1 MKAILIIFFCSVYF
15 SSSAQLS
22 ILFVDDSNDN
32 FDNSVVFRNA
42 VTASGFE
49 SILYNVPDSSSGPSV
64 QYMFNFDLVI
74 WHTSSIGN
82 GLELWDGTG
91 QDNENI
97 KGYLDGGGM
106 LWLVGLD
113 FLFDRYGVAPATFQ
127 EGDFVNDYLGV
138 SSYDVQSNG
147 DDGGLG
153 VPLVYPDENTS
164 ISGLNTLTWTFETS
178 WWVDGVTQNE
188 NAEVV
193 YRMGDESY
201 IFAEQPCGIYYEAE
215 DFKTLTYF
223 FDLAQVANEDML
235 GETVL
240 AVLNH
245 FNELVLDVTAPET
258 YLKELS
264 VYPNPARSGVTLTF
278 TLNESLEVTVEMVD
292 IQGKPIA
299 SLMERASLPPGINKI
314 QLSLPEYLP
323 PGMYVL
329 KVNAGNKMVYQK
341 LVIGNS

>member
-1 MKAILIIFFCSVYF
+1 MKAILTIFLCSIYF
-15 SSSAQLS
+15 LSSAQLS

-32 FDNSVVFRNA
+32 FDNSVVFREA

-49 SILYNVPDSSSGPSV
+49 SVLYNVPDSSSGPSV

-113 FLFDRYGVAPATFQ
+113 FLFDRYGAPPASFQ

-138 SSYDVQSNG
+138 SSYDVQSYG
-147 DDGGLG
+147 DDDGLG
-153 VPLVYPDENTS
+153 VPVIFPDENTS
-164 ISGLNTLTWTFETS
+164 ISALNTLTWTFATS
-178 WWVDGVTQNE
+178 WWVDGVTPNE

-201 IFAEQPCGIYYEAE
+201 VFAEKPCGIYYEAE

-245 FNELVLDVTAPET
+245 FNDLILDISAPES
-258 YLKELS
+258 YLNELS

-278 TLNESLEVTVEMVD
+278 TLNESLEVTVEMVN

-299 SLMERASLPPGINKI
+299 SLFGRSTLPQGINTI
-314 QLSLPEYLP
+314 QLSLPESVP
-323 PGMYVL
+323 AGMYFL
-329 KVNAGNKMVYQK
+329 KVNAGRKIVYQK